1 MDLRSLVAGWHD
13 GENWLGPWLRDS
25 LQGERERRRRT
36 TRKWELAEEG
46 RWLIEEYDGMDGR
59 TD

>member
-13 GENWLGPWLRDS
+13 GENWLGPSLMDS
-25 LQGERERRRRT
+25 LQGERERRRT
-36 TRKWELAEEG
+36 TRKWGLAEEEG
-46 RWLIEEYDGMDGR
+46 RLIEEYDGMDGR

>member
-25 LQGERERRRRT
+25 LQGERERRRRDYSQVEIGGG
-36 TRKWELAEEG
+36 RKV
-46 RWLIEEYDGMDGR
+46 ID
-59 TD
+59 